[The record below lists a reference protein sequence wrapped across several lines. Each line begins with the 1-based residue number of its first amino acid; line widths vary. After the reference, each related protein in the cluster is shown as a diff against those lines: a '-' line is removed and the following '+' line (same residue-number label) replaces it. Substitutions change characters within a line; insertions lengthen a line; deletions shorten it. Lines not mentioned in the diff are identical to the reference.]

1 MILLLLSV
9 SLVTMA
15 APMYAESL
23 DSMAAPKAKTTTTI
37 LETNSTSVTEPT
49 YGFIIKVDPSSHTIH
64 HLKNGRSR
72 TATYSVVVKA
82 LAEFRG
88 NVELSIQGLPEYAE
102 AFFNPEEGIPKP
114 AFASILKII
123 VPPSTPAGVYT
134 LNIIGSS
141 GGSERYSTTVLIIEG
156 EAVPPATIPKQKQLM
171 IAVST
176 DQENYQKGDNVSIS
190 GYVKLGSGNSAEGA
204 TVSLNVVNETGAPI
218 HAAVTQG
225 DQWGRYSDT
234 FALSMNAA
242 SGTYMVYATA
252 HMTGYNDSY
261 ATVTFTVG
269 VSLVP
274 SVRIV
279 NATITMLNG
288 TSSSE
293 FHPGETVVVWA
304 AVNNTGADLINGN
317 VWVET
322 LYDPDQT
329 PITLVVVVVTI
340 HNGEQAKIGIH
351 VMLGPEAELG
361 TYVIRILVSD
371 GPIMTGGK
379 FLDTKEVAFI
389 VTSSPSDTTTTTTEV
404 TSETTST
411 STSET

>member
-1 MILLLLSV
+1 
-9 SLVTMA
+9 
-15 APMYAESL
+15 MYAESS
-23 DSMAAPKAKTTTTI
+23 DSMAAPKAKPTTTI
-37 LETNSTSVTEPT
+37 LETNSTNVSEPT
-49 YGFIIKVDPSSHTIH
+49 QGFTIKVDPSSHTIQ

-72 TATYSVVVKA
+72 TATYSVLVKA
-82 LAEFRG
+82 LSGFRG
-88 NVELSIQGLPEYAE
+88 NVELSIQGLPEEAT
-102 AFFNPEEGIPKP
+102 AFFNPIEGIPKP

-123 VPPSTPAGVYT
+123 VPPAVPADMYT

-141 GGSERYSTTVLIIEG
+141 DGIEHSSTAVLIIEG
-156 EAVPPATIPKQKQLM
+156 EATPLTTHKQKRLM

-190 GYVKLGSGNSAEGA
+190 GYVRLGSGGSGASVEGA

-218 HAAVTQG
+218 HAALTQS
-225 DQWGRYSDT
+225 DQWGRYSDK
-234 FALSMNAA
+234 FGLSMNTA

-269 VSLVP
+269 ASLVP

-304 AVNNTGADLINGN
+304 AVNNSGADLINGN
-317 VWVET
+317 IWVEA

-340 HNGEQAKIGIH
+340 HTGEQAKIGLH

-379 FLDTKEVAFI
+379 FLDTKETAFI
-389 VTSSPSDTTTTTTEV
+389 VTSSLNDTTTTTTEV
-404 TSETTST
+404 TSETMTT